1 MRGRLSCC
9 PRPHRKRVDTAM
21 PNPHQQQH
29 AAQARATTSNPA
41 VNLAAEEPVANTAPA
56 ISVELTAGTPPVPGA
71 TVTLDRATYDRLM
84 ALQQTQTAVRE
95 AVPTAASLGSE
106 PQNTDDLGTGR
117 RYADSDLVK
126 VLHGWGRIKANP
138 DGSPKVDYKFG
149 LSKKSYVCVGGVA
162 ENVLYSD
169 AKYWQRQ
176 WGSKFLKIVPMEA
189 TEADYAKVT
198 GIQPMDLARLAAM
211 NEAVDADALLEAWGT
226 ERALRFAERITSR

>member
-1 MRGRLSCC
+1 
-9 PRPHRKRVDTAM
+9 M
-21 PNPHQQQH
+21 PNPHAQQQH
-29 AAQARATTSNPA
+29 PAQHAPTQRTSNPA
-41 VNLAAEEPVANTAPA
+41 VNTEAAEPTAENTATPA
-56 ISVELTAGTPPVPGA
+56 AT
-71 TVTLDRATYDRLM
+71 TVTLDLATYERLM
-84 ALQQTQTAVRE
+84 AVQQTQTAVRD
-95 AVPTAASLGSE
+95 AVPAVPALGSE

-117 RYADSDLVK
+117 RYADTDLVK

-189 TEADYAKVT
+189 TEADYAKAT

-226 ERALRFAERITSR
+226 ERALRFAERITSRIAAKSGASAAAQQQQSR

>member
-1 MRGRLSCC
+1 
-9 PRPHRKRVDTAM
+9 M
-21 PNPHQQQH
+21 PNPHAQHQQQH
-29 AAQARATTSNPA
+29 AAAAPAARATTTSNPA
-41 VNLAAEEPVANTAPA
+41 VNTAAEEDQPQNT
-56 ISVELTAGTPPVPGA
+56 TATTPA
-71 TVTLDRATYDRLM
+71 TVTLDLATYERLM
-84 ALQQTQTAVRE
+84 ALQQTQTTVRE
-95 AVPTAASLGSE
+95 AVPTAASLSE

-117 RYADSDLVK
+117 RYADTDLVK

-138 DGSPKVDYKFG
+138 DGTPKVDYKFG
-149 LSKKSYVCVGGVA
+149 LSKRSYVCIGGVV

-211 NEAVDADALLEAWGT
+211 NEAVDADALIEAWGT
-226 ERALRFAERITSR
+226 ERALRFAERITGRIAARSGATQPPR